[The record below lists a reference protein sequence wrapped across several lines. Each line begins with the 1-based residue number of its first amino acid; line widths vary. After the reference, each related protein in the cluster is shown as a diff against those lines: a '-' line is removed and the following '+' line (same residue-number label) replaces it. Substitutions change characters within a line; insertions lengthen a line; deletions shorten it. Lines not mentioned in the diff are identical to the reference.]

1 MRIATFAIASSIALA
16 LSSAAM
22 AEETQV
28 SATPVSDSQKISCH
42 NMTHQGM
49 LIGKPQCR
57 TQYAWD
63 KERRLALGAGVES
76 VVLFALD
83 QFCLVGIGLPLGKGG
98 RRGVFMGS

>member
-28 SATPVSDSQKISCH
+28 SATPVSDSQKIVCH

-63 KERRLALGAGVES
+63 KERRLQQAQLEDIQRRALQTGT
-76 VVLFALD
+76 
-83 QFCLVGIGLPLGKGG
+83 K
-98 RRGVFMGS
+98 